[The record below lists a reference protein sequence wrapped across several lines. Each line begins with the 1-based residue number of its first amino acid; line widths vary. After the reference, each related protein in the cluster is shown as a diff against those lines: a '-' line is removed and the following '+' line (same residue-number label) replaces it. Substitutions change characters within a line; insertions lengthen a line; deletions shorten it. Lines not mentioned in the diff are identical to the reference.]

1 MRQANTST
9 RLPQN
14 NSFSLFGDSFFG
26 DVSFFLESTFTR
38 SKSIWS
44 RVTWCLETLPLLS
57 ILLRRVNICLFYKCP
72 KFVSGVDD
80 VDGTGVCSSD
90 EMSSKA
96 LPLLFTIFT
105 FEVAGLFLILSF
117 RNSSSLKNLQV
128 RIFMLPEPDLCFVFN
143 FFQVAGK
150 TIL

>member
-1 MRQANTST
+1 M
-9 RLPQN
+9 
-14 NSFSLFGDSFFG
+14 
-26 DVSFFLESTFTR
+26 
-38 SKSIWS
+38 
-44 RVTWCLETLPLLS
+44 
-57 ILLRRVNICLFYKCP
+57 
-72 KFVSGVDD
+72 SGVDD